1 MENAAAEILAFWFG
15 DAPGDDAAIAER
27 QAGLWWRKDPVVD
40 ATMRARFQD
49 QVEAAGNN
57 RLDHWTGTP
66 HGRLALIILTDQFP
80 RNIYRDTPDA
90 FRFDAKARALCHA
103 GLVAE
108 DDRALQPI
116 QRIFHYLPLEHSES
130 LADQEES
137 VRLTG
142 TLMDAVDPKHRAP
155 FEGFWHYAVSHRDI
169 IARFGRFPHRNRL
182 LSRPSTPEEIA
193 FLQTPGSS
201 F

>member
-1 MENAAAEILAFWFG
+1 MDDSAEILTFWFG

-27 QAGLWWRKDPVVD
+27 QAGLWWRKDPAID
-40 ATMRARFQD
+40 AAMRVRFQD

-57 RLDHWTGTP
+57 QLDFWAESP

-80 RNIYRDTPDA
+80 RNIHRDTPDA
-90 FRFDAKARALCHA
+90 FRFDSKARALCHA
-103 GLVAE
+103 GLAAG
-108 DDRALQPI
+108 DDRALRPI
-116 QRIFHYLPLEHSES
+116 ERIFHYLPLEHSEA
-130 LADQEES
+130 LADQEEV
-137 VRLTG
+137 VRLTRA
-142 TLMDAVDPKHRAP
+142 LMDEADPAHRAT
-155 FEGFWHYAVSHRDI
+155 FEGFWRYAVSHHDI
-169 IARFGRFPHRNRL
+169 IKRFGRFPHRNRI